1 MIIDTHT
8 HVWSF
13 PSYRD
18 LSQHI
23 KTTEDLIAFRT
34 RYPDLYKC
42 CLTEPP
48 IDNSDELI
56 ADMDRNGVALTLV
69 QARPGY
75 TTNDQ
80 VAQSVARH
88 PDRMIGL
95 MRVGHDQEAAG
106 YHDDPG
112 PTREGAPGEVERCL
126 TKLKMKGVGEI
137 FIRSLTSESASPCDV
152 AAISSRLDCA
162 PGDSRWQ
169 ESRRELRDHVGRDEP
184 LPPSVSG
191 QGSTHRRQL

>member
-42 CLTEPP
+42 SLTEPS
-48 IDNSDELI
+48 IDNSDDLV
-56 ADMDRNGVALTLV
+56 ADMEKSGVAFTLV

-88 PDRMIGL
+88 PDRLAGL
-95 MRVGHDQEAAG
+95 LRVGHDQEAAG
-106 YHDDPG
+106 YHDGSWSDPRMG
-112 PTREGAPGEVERCL
+112 PERS
-126 TKLKMKGVGEI
+126 G
-137 FIRSLTSESASPCDV
+137 SLPDHTENERRWRNLH
-152 AAISSRLDCA
+152 SRA
-162 PGDSRWQ
+162 HQ
-169 ESRRELRDHVGRDEP
+169 
-184 LPPSVSG
+184 
-191 QGSTHRRQL
+191 

>member
-1 MIIDTHT
+1 LRYPRHHVSDESETLIGEDAAMIIDTHT

-42 CLTEPP
+42 SLTEPP

-69 QARPGY
+69 QARPVTQP
-75 TTNDQ
+75 TT
-80 VAQSVARH
+80 
-88 PDRMIGL
+88 
-95 MRVGHDQEAAG
+95 
-106 YHDDPG
+106 
-112 PTREGAPGEVERCL
+112 
-126 TKLKMKGVGEI
+126 
-137 FIRSLTSESASPCDV
+137 
-152 AAISSRLDCA
+152 RLH
-162 PGDSRWQ
+162 SQ
-169 ESRRELRDHVGRDEP
+169 
-184 LPPSVSG
+184 
-191 QGSTHRRQL
+191 